1 MFKQYELE
9 VKSNNK
15 TYKQYNV
22 GDDLF
27 IGVGKDEEFE
37 VVFKNNTSNPVQV
50 RLSLDGTDILTG
62 AQASTDAKGEMWYV
76 GARDKLVLKAWP
88 ESSSGGAKF
97 IFSDSKKSVAAHT
110 HGNMSGRGIIAA
122 AVYVEKYTNIYC
134 NDIYLWNNGANVGG
148 SILRSKNLEMP
159 KTEILCSLDASYSRD
174 IHDDDAALDYSSAKP
189 GIGASEYAEQKLTK
203 VAGLREPG
211 LNQILYL
218 HYDWWDNLKKQL
230 KPTKQMQAF
239 PGDDNFVGIDLKN
252 TPRKGKSTKKS
263 PAKKAQLERFV

>member
-9 VKSNNK
+9 VKSNDK

-62 AQASTDAKGEMWYV
+62 NPASTTAVGEMWYV

-110 HGNMSGRGIIAA
+110 HGKMSGRGLIAA
-122 AVYVEKYTNIYC
+122 AVYTEKHVYISPKYHDYSYTFG
-134 NDIYLWNNGANVGG
+134 WNGNVGG
-148 SILRSKNLEMP
+148 SVLRSKSLEMP
-159 KTEILCSLDASYSRD
+159 KTEILCSVQDVSDTYD
-174 IHDDDAALDYSSAKP
+174 TSSSKP
-189 GIGASEYAEQKLTK
+189 GIGASEYTEQQLTK
-203 VAGLREPG
+203 VAGLREPL
-211 LNQILYL
+211 LNQVLYL

-239 PGDDNFVGIDLKN
+239 PGDDNFVGIDLKK
-252 TPRKGKSTKKS
+252 TPRKTKTGSKT
-263 PAKKAQLERFV
+263 PKKAQLERFV

>member
-22 GDDLF
+22 NDDLF
-27 IGVGKDEEFE
+27 IGVSKDEEFE

-62 AQASTDAKGEMWYV
+62 APASTDVKGEMWYV

-97 IFSDSKKSVAAHT
+97 IFSDSEKSVAAHT
-110 HGNMSGRGIIAA
+110 HGEMSGRGLIAA
-122 AVYVEKYTNIYC
+122 AVYTEKNPYSGYT
-134 NDIYLWNNGANVGG
+134 LTWNGNVGG
-148 SILRSKNLEMP
+148 GILRSKSLEMP
-159 KTEILCSLDASYSRD
+159 KTEILCSVQDVNDTYD
-174 IHDDDAALDYSSAKP
+174 TSSSKP
-189 GIGASEYAEQKLTK
+189 GIGASEYTEQKLTK

-211 LNQILYL
+211 LNKVLYL

-230 KPTKQMQAF
+230 KPSKQMQAF
-239 PGDDNFVGIDLKN
+239 PGDDNFTGIDLKK
-252 TPRKGKSTKKS
+252 TPRKTKTAGKI
-263 PAKKAQLERFV
+263 PKKAQLERFV

>member
-9 VKSNNK
+9 VKSNDK

-37 VVFKNNTSNPVQV
+37 VVFKNNTSNSVQV
-50 RLSLDGTDILTG
+50 RLSLDGTDLLSG
-62 AQASTDAKGEMWYV
+62 SLASTDAKGEMWYV

-110 HGNMSGRGIIAA
+110 HGKMSGRGLIAA
-122 AVYVEKYTNIYC
+122 AVYTEKHGYTVV
-134 NDIYLWNNGANVGG
+134 WNGNVGG
-148 SILRSKNLEMP
+148 SVLRSKSLEMP
-159 KTEILCSLDASYSRD
+159 KTEILCSVQDVSDTYD
-174 IHDDDAALDYSSAKP
+174 TSSSKP
-189 GIGASEYAEQKLTK
+189 GIGASEYTEQKLTK
-203 VAGLREPG
+203 VAGLREPL
-211 LNQILYL
+211 LNQVLYL

-239 PGDDNFVGIDLKN
+239 PGDDNFVGIDLKK
-252 TPRKGKSTKKS
+252 TPRKTKTGSKT
-263 PAKKAQLERFV
+263 PKKAQLERFV